1 MIIIK
6 LNKIFESE
14 DFADKMKIR
23 YLYMCLF
30 GGICLICV
38 VMGAICVYFSL
49 KRKKMKLCEQR
60 ERLFALKKK
69 RDEDQ
74 IRLEHNEKMI
84 QCLEKQLEESSHGLY

>member
-6 LNKIFESE
+6 LNQNFLKAKILL
-14 DFADKMKIR
+14 DKMKIR

-49 KRKKMKLCEQR
+49 KRKK
-60 ERLFALKKK
+60 
-69 RDEDQ
+69 DETV
-74 IRLEHNEKMI
+74 
-84 QCLEKQLEESSHGLY
+84 